1 MSLKSA
7 LTVVTRSVVSSAVV
21 NVLRVRLTNS
31 RELVMCSGLSY
42 KVDRLVHWAQC
53 RTVGGICPRLRLMRI
68 LLDVWG
74 AEGMWNPSTK
84 PRNPVPLNDRH
95 RDLLLISTSTAAR
108 LRNPRRFGAGD
119 GRVVL
124 LSLDWFKLHC
134 LRAFPLAADKFGVN
148 CGGCISALYN
158 SALRQSKAI
167 RADLDAFSTS
177 STSSSN
183 PALQGQLTTTISS
196 FSRTLDDYQRNI
208 DAELVA
214 AKAQQGRERITN
226 FRSDLLDFRSRFAEL
241 KHEREAAQHASNRN
255 DLLGRR
261 THVSG
266 TPENPYADA
275 AATSSGAGRGENVNP
290 LFRTS
295 NPNFTPGADG
305 RNSYS
310 AYQSPYG
317 LGQDQ
322 ARETHALR
330 EQNFFSSTNQ
340 TLDEYLERG
349 RTVLGDLGDQREML
363 KNTQMKLYNIGNTLG
378 ISGDTI
384 RMVERRAKQDK
395 WIFWGGVAGFVVF
408 VYLVLRFLR

>member
-1 MSLKSA
+1 MTQARACEKEGITIINQIQVSIALRKSCGLLFRPAKNGEHPMQVTEQADRILIRSMTGKVFDWFLA
-7 LTVVTRSVVSSAVV
+7 LLSPASGEATSPQLVLSGSVDPFGKSGKV
-21 NVLRVRLTNS
+21 S
-31 RELVMCSGLSY
+31 RECRCFVLHEARRALLEWRQTLPGGL
-42 KVDRLVHWAQC
+42 
-53 RTVGGICPRLRLMRI
+53 
-68 LLDVWG
+68 
-74 AEGMWNPSTK
+74 
-84 PRNPVPLNDRH
+84 
-95 RDLLLISTSTAAR
+95 
-108 LRNPRRFGAGD
+108 
-119 GRVVL
+119 
-124 LSLDWFKLHC
+124 
-134 LRAFPLAADKFGVN
+134 PLAADKLEANHSV
-148 CGGCISALYN
+148 CATLLVIE
-158 SALRQSKAI
+158 ALRQSKAI
-167 RADLDAFSTS
+167 RADLDAFSSS
-177 STSSSN
+177 STSSAD
-183 PALQGQLTTTISS
+183 PALQGQLTTTIAS

-208 DAELVA
+208 DTELVA
-214 AKAQQGRERITN
+214 TKAEQGRDRIAN

-261 THVSG
+261 AHVSG
-266 TPENPYADA
+266 TPENPYADT

-295 NPNFTPGADG
+295 NPNFTPGASG
-305 RNSYS
+305 QNSYS

-349 RTVLGDLGDQREML
+349 RTVLSDLGDQREML

-395 WIFWGGVAGFVVF
+395 WIFWGGVAGFIVF